1 MESSEKVVGY
11 SCKGH
16 TTLVPG
22 GVFCRQV
29 VVITTLMGETDDT
42 FLLQ

>member
-1 MESSEKVVGY
+1 MESNEKVVDY
-11 SCKGH
+11 SCTVH
-16 TTLVPG
+16 TTLSPEG
-22 GVFCRQV
+22 MFCRQV